1 MIMPNFDR
9 TGPQGA
15 GPMTG
20 RSRGLCGRG
29 RGATAF
35 GQGKGWRR
43 RGGWSFGCGRD
54 VHGGGEDVPIAI
66 PVAVDGD
73 EADPEERRA
82 VLKAERNRLKVRL
95 REVEGTLTEIG
106 RTLRGDG
113 NS

>member
-1 MIMPNFDR
+1 
-9 TGPQGA
+9 
-15 GPMTG
+15 MTG
-20 RSRGLCGRG
+20 RARGLCGRHC
-29 RGATAF
+29 GAPAF

-43 RGGWSFGCGRD
+43 RGGRGFGRGRD
-54 VHGGGEDVPIAI
+54 EDGGAEGVPTAI

-82 VLKAERNRLKVRL
+82 VLKAERNRLKARL

-106 RTLRGDG
+106 HALRGDG